1 MLQTDRNGREKKEHM
16 NKIGNSIE
24 ILNCSLNWQR
34 QNDED

>member
-1 MLQTDRNGREKKEHM
+1 MDENKEHM

-24 ILNCSLNWQR
+24 ILNSSLNVQR